1 MTKLPHDSADAA
13 ALTQLQVG
21 SVFGDLPDI
30 LMEKMMTTWMIE
42 HGIGINM
49 DKPILKRCPL
59 LIPFAMSHS
68 CCTVVAIQLDVPSPY

>member
-30 LMEKMMTTWMIE
+30 LMEKMMTT
-42 HGIGINM
+42 
-49 DKPILKRCPL
+49 
-59 LIPFAMSHS
+59 
-68 CCTVVAIQLDVPSPY
+68 